1 MTTDQPETFESL
13 YARLEEV
20 TARLEV
26 GNLTLEDSVAL
37 YEEGMQIAQ
46 RCQSLLTQVE
56 QRIETLRETY
66 DNGFEA

>member
-26 GNLTLEDSVAL
+26 GNLSMEDSVAL

>member
-20 TARLEV
+20 TARLEA
-26 GNLTLEDSVAL
+26 GNLSMEDSVAL